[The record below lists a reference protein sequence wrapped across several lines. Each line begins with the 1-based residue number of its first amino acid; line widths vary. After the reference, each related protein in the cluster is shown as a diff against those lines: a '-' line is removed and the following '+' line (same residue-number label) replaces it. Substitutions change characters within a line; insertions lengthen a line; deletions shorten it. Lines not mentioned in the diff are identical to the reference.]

1 MKVPNLVKYRKLSK
15 GIYVIVNI
23 SFWILI
29 GLAILATLLSIVMII
44 LPNIENLSNSGY
56 SFRMSP
62 DNLIQFEFNT
72 DTLSNTTSIVD
83 IFSLMY
89 ANAILFTILIL
100 LVLSQLKIILKN
112 VVNEKPFA
120 EKNAK
125 SIRNIGYVV
134 IASSILTPVTKA
146 FVFNKFIHA
155 FNLSNVNVIYSINT
169 EVLIIGIL
177 LLIVSA
183 IFNYGAYLQQE
194 YDTTL

>member
-15 GIYVIVNI
+15 GIYVIVNV

-29 GLAILATLLSIVMII
+29 GLIILGTLIFIVMRI
-44 LPNIENLSNSGY
+44 LPNIENVSNSGY
-56 SFRMSP
+56 SFRMNP
-62 DNLIQFEFNT
+62 ENIIQFELNT
-72 DTLSNTTSIVD
+72 NTLSNTTSKD
-83 IFSLMY
+83 IFSLLY
-89 ANAILFTILIL
+89 VGAILLTIPTL
-100 LVLSQLKIILKN
+100 LVLGQLKIILKN

>member
-15 GIYVIVNI
+15 GIYVIVNV

-29 GLAILATLLSIVMII
+29 GLIILGTLIFIVMRI
-44 LPNIENLSNSGY
+44 LPNIENVSNSGY
-56 SFRMSP
+56 SFRMNP
-62 DNLIQFEFNT
+62 ENIIQFELNT
-72 DTLSNTTSIVD
+72 NTLSNTTSKD
-83 IFSLMY
+83 IFSLLY
-89 ANAILFTILIL
+89 VGAILLTIPTL
-100 LVLSQLKIILKN
+100 LVLGQLKIILKN

-134 IASSILTPVTKA
+134 IASSILMPVAKA